1 MVMVGDYDP
10 ITPVADSEDMVSMIR
25 PDLVRYERFTNSGHS
40 VWRDEPEK
48 AFRVIRE
55 FIAS

>member
-1 MVMVGDYDP
+1 
-10 ITPVADSEDMVSMIR
+10 MVSMIR

-40 VWRDEPEK
+40 VWRDEPDK

-55 FIAS
+55 FILS